1 MKKFVIHTIA
11 FTAVILVLAII
22 ADTMISKGLR
32 QTERGHFYTMNALMN
47 QKMNADVVILGNSRA
62 TGSYNTYIIDSIL
75 DVNSRNLGISAQ
87 PFGVSYLRWQ
97 LYHRNNINPKLLI
110 VNIDF
115 RDLRM
120 VTRGCEKEQYY
131 PYMKDTLVK
140 PYLDLYGFTWA
151 EKHVPMYRYRG
162 DYKLMAIG
170 FCELLHIRHDQK
182 GNYYKGYTNENTKW
196 DGRNLQNMLRR
207 GKIKGQCEPQAVQ
220 LLERFLQETR
230 SENIPVVFVYAPLY
244 KRLKD
249 NLEEEQTRAAYQD
262 LSQRYDIPLLDFSE
276 IDFCSD
282 SSYFMNGHHVNKK
295 GAHRFSEKLA
305 VAIDSLGLLQ
315 Q

>member
-1 MKKFVIHTIA
+1 MKKFFQNILLFV
-11 FTAVILVLAII
+11 AVILLLAVVIDF
-22 ADTMISKGLR
+22 AVSSGLKR
-32 QTERGHFYTMNALMN
+32 TERGHFSTMNALMN
-47 QKMNADVVILGNSRA
+47 KKMDADVVILGNSRA
-62 TGSYNTYIIDSIL
+62 SSSYNPYVL
-75 DVNSRNLGISAQ
+75 DTMLHVDSRNLGVSAQ

-115 RDLRM
+115 RELRM
-120 VTRGCEKEQYY
+120 VTKGCEKEQYY
-131 PYMKDTLVK
+131 PYMRDTLVK

-162 DYKLMAIG
+162 DYKLMTIG
-170 FCELLHIRHDQK
+170 LCELLHIRHDRK
-182 GNYYKGYTNENTKW
+182 GNYYKGYMNENTKW
-196 DGRNLQNMLRR
+196 NGQNLQYVLSQ

-220 LLERFLQETR
+220 LLERLLQETR

-249 NLEEEQTRAAYQD
+249 NLEEEQTRAAYQN

-276 IDFCSD
+276 INFCSD

-295 GAHRFSEKLA
+295 GAHRFSEELA
-305 VAIDSLGLLQ
+305 VAIDSLELKKR
-315 Q
+315 

>member
-1 MKKFVIHTIA
+1 MKKFVIHTVA
-11 FTAVILVLAII
+11 FTTVILVLALI
-22 ADTMISKGLR
+22 ADIMISKGLR

-47 QKMNADVVILGNSRA
+47 QKMDADVVILGNSRA
-62 TGSYNTYIIDSIL
+62 TVSYNTYTIDSIL

-97 LYHRNNINPKLLI
+97 LYHRNNIDPKLLI

-131 PYMKDTLVK
+131 PYMRDTLVR
-140 PYLDLYGFTWA
+140 PYLDLYGFTWT

-170 FCELLHIRHDQK
+170 FCELLHIRHDRK
-182 GNYYKGYTNENTKW
+182 GNYYKGYANEDTKW
-196 DGRNLQNMLRR
+196 NGRNLQYMLSK

-220 LLERFLQETR
+220 LLEHFLQETR
-230 SENIPVVFVYAPLY
+230 DENVPVVFVYAPLY
-244 KRLKD
+244 KQLKD

-262 LSQRYDIPLLDFSE
+262 LSQRYDVPLLDFSE

-282 SSYFMNGHHVNKK
+282 SSYFMNGHHVNRK
-295 GAHRFSEKLA
+295 GARRFSEELA
-305 VAIDSLGLLQ
+305 VAIDSLGLLKK
-315 Q
+315 